1 MRLMNVIN
9 SLGSTGHCTGD
20 SSESIEIGLINECG
34 PQKLHE
40 LTEGRQG
47 GAGER
52 GFYWLRSVADCFP
65 AGKHFS
71 SFNAITVSLIE
82 AAAAGTHFGL

>member
-9 SLGSTGHCTGD
+9 SLDSTGHCTGD

-40 LTEGRQG
+40 LTEGRQAG
-47 GAGER
+47 RQGDEGER
-52 GFYWLRSVADCFP
+52 GLYWLRSVADCFP
-65 AGKHFS
+65 AGNNFS
-71 SFNAITVSLIE
+71 SFNAITVAQI
-82 AAAAGTHFGL
+82 